1 MESCIG
7 VAPFSRRLG
16 QISLEA
22 VMRIGYFLYDEGY
35 SGVIESQ
42 ALDVVRFFNNEI
54 ECDSV
59 LIAAL
64 PFRSH
69 SKVRRR
75 FEESLGKGIITT
87 IAIPQRLQVL
97 LQWLEVIRLTRKLKK
112 AKVDLLVCRNAMAC
126 SLALKARKMLGKS
139 IELKVC
145 YDGRGALKAEAQEYN
160 VYPDFLKPLL
170 FESER
175 NAVLNSDMRIAVS
188 EELIAWWKSEYGY
201 DAENHIVIPT
211 TISTLH
217 QNFDPAPHRENWR
230 ESFGFKSDDVV
241 MAFAGGKADWQGMD
255 FWLPH
260 MHGWL
265 RNMPELKLLL
275 LTPGNSSIAELC
287 SAFPNR
293 IVNTFVAHHDV
304 LKALSSADYGILWRH
319 PSTTNVV
326 ASPTKLS
333 EYVQAGLTIITNEG
347 MNVSRL
353 VAEKHLGVCLN
364 PLYETSYPLKLS
376 GVRPHKYS
384 FLFSKDK
391 FYPKLIQHF

>member
-1 MESCIG
+1 
-7 VAPFSRRLG
+7 
-16 QISLEA
+16 
-22 VMRIGYFLYDEGY
+22 MRIGYFLYDEGH

-42 ALDVVRFFNNEI
+42 ALDVVRFFNNETD
-54 ECDSV
+54 CDSV
-59 LIAAL
+59 LIAVL

-69 SKVRRR
+69 RKVKRR
-75 FEESLGKGIITT
+75 FVESLGQGILTM
-87 IAIPQRLQVL
+87 IAIPQRLQPP
-97 LQWLEVIRLTRKLKK
+97 LQWLEVIRLTRKLKG
-112 AKVDLLVCRNAMAC
+112 AKVDLLVCRNALAC

-139 IELKVC
+139 IKVKVC

-170 FESER
+170 YESER

-211 TISTLH
+211 TLSTL
-217 QNFDPAPHRENWR
+217 QENFDPAPHRQEWR
-230 ESFGFKSDDVV
+230 EKFGFKSDDVV

-260 MHGWL
+260 MDVWL
-265 RNMPELKLLL
+265 RNMPDLKLLL

-287 SAFPNR
+287 SVFPNR

-304 LKALSSADYGILWRH
+304 LKALSSADYGILWRS

-333 EYVQAGLTIITNEG
+333 EYVQAGLRVITNDG
-347 MNVSRL
+347 TSVSRFVAMNQLGICIEPEFQSNYPTTL
-353 VAEKHLGVCLN
+353 VPVKVSKGN
-364 PLYETSYPLKLS
+364 FDFRK
-376 GVRPHKYS
+376 KY
-384 FLFSKDK
+384 
-391 FYPKLIQHF
+391 FYSQLTNFCE

>member
-1 MESCIG
+1 
-7 VAPFSRRLG
+7 
-16 QISLEA
+16 
-22 VMRIGYFLYDEGY
+22 MRIGYFLYDEGY

-42 ALDVVRFFNNEI
+42 ALDVVRFFSNEN

-69 SKVRRR
+69 RKVKRR
-75 FEESLGKGIITT
+75 FEESLGQGLITT
-87 IAIPQRLQVL
+87 IALPQKMQVIL
-97 LQWLEVIRLTRKLKK
+97 NWLEVIRLTRKLKK
-112 AKVDLLVCRNAMAC
+112 VKVDLLVCRNALAC
-126 SLALKARKMLGKS
+126 ALALKARKMLGKR
-139 IELKVC
+139 IKLKVC

-188 EELIAWWKSEYGY
+188 EELIAWWRSEYGY
-201 DAENHIVIPT
+201 DEENHIVIPT

-217 QNFDPAPHRENWR
+217 QNFVPARHREEWR
-230 ESFGFKSDDVV
+230 EKFGFKAEDLV

-275 LTPGNSSIAELC
+275 LTPGNSFIAELS

-333 EYVQAGLTIITNEG
+333 EYVQAGLRVITNDG
-347 MNVSRL
+347 TSVSRFVAMNQLGICIEPKFQSNYPTTL
-353 VAEKHLGVCLN
+353 VSVKVSKGNFDFRKKHF
-364 PLYETSYPLKLS
+364 
-376 GVRPHKYS
+376 YS
-384 FLFSKDK
+384 QLTNFCE
-391 FYPKLIQHF
+391 

>member
-1 MESCIG
+1 
-7 VAPFSRRLG
+7 
-16 QISLEA
+16 
-22 VMRIGYFLYDEGY
+22 MRIGYFLYDEGY

-42 ALDVVRFFNNEI
+42 ALDVVRFFKNEN

-64 PFRSH
+64 PFRSYR
-69 SKVRRR
+69 KVQRR
-75 FEESLGKGIITT
+75 FEESLDKGGITT
-87 IAIPQRLQVL
+87 IALPQRLQVL
-97 LQWLEVIRLTRKLKK
+97 LQWLEVIRLARKLKK
-112 AKVDLLVCRNAMAC
+112 AKVDLLICRNALAC

-139 IELKVC
+139 IKLKVC

-170 FESER
+170 IESER

-188 EELIAWWKSEYGY
+188 KELVDWWKSEYGY

-211 TISTLH
+211 TLSTLH

-230 ESFGFKSDDVV
+230 ETFGFKSDDVV

-304 LKALSSADYGILWRH
+304 LKALSSADYGILWRQ
-319 PSTTNVV
+319 PNTTNAV

-333 EYVQAGLTIITNEG
+333 EYVQAGLMVITNDG
-347 MNVSRL
+347 TSVSRV
-353 VAEKHLGVCLN
+353 VALNNLGVCMPPSFDNDLPMHFN
-364 PLYETSYPLKLS
+364 KPTGKVHDFGLTKS
-376 GVRPHKYS
+376 KY
-384 FLFSKDK
+384 
-391 FYPKLIQHF
+391 YPKLLKQYQQLLASE

>member
-1 MESCIG
+1 
-7 VAPFSRRLG
+7 
-16 QISLEA
+16 
-22 VMRIGYFLYDEGY
+22 MRIGYFLYDEGY

-42 ALDVVRFFNNEI
+42 ALDVVRFFKNEN

-59 LIAAL
+59 LIASL

-69 SKVRRR
+69 RRVKR
-75 FEESLGKGIITT
+75 RYEESLGQGIITT
-87 IAIPQRLQVL
+87 IALPQKMQVIL
-97 LQWLEVIRLTRKLKK
+97 NWLEVIRLTRQLKK
-112 AKVDLLVCRNAMAC
+112 AKVDLLVCRNALAC

-139 IELKVC
+139 FKVKVC

-188 EELIAWWKSEYGY
+188 EELVAWWESEYGY
-201 DAENHIVIPT
+201 DAKNHIVIPT

-217 QNFDPAPHRENWR
+217 ENFDPAPHREEWR
-230 ESFGFKSDDVV
+230 ETFGFKTEDAV

-293 IVNTFVAHHDV
+293 IVNTFVAHHNV
-304 LKALSSADYGILWRH
+304 LKALSAADYGILWRN
-319 PSTTNVV
+319 PSTTNIV
-326 ASPTKLS
+326 ASPTKMS
-333 EYVQAGLTIITNEG
+333 EYVQAGLPIITNEG
-347 MNVSRL
+347 INVSRL
-353 VAEKHLGVCLN
+353 IVEKHLGVCLH
-364 PLYETSYPLKLS
+364 PIYQPSYPLKLS
-376 GVRPHKYS
+376 NAKAHKQP
-384 FLFSKDK
+384 FIFSKDN
-391 FYPKLIQHF
+391 FYHKLIQYL

>member
-1 MESCIG
+1 
-7 VAPFSRRLG
+7 
-16 QISLEA
+16 
-22 VMRIGYFLYDEGY
+22 MRIGYFLYDEGH

-42 ALDVVRFFNNEI
+42 ALDVVRFFNNETD
-54 ECDSV
+54 CDSV

-69 SKVRRR
+69 RKVKRR
-75 FEESLGKGIITT
+75 FVESLGQGILTM

-97 LQWLEVIRLTRKLKK
+97 LQWLEVIRLTRKLKG
-112 AKVDLLVCRNAMAC
+112 AKVDLLVCRNALAC

-139 IELKVC
+139 IKVKVC

-211 TISTLH
+211 TLSTL
-217 QNFDPAPHRENWR
+217 QENFDPAPHHQEWR
-230 ESFGFKSDDVV
+230 EKFGFKSDDVV

-260 MHGWL
+260 MYVWL
-265 RNMPELKLLL
+265 REMPELKLLL

-287 SAFPNR
+287 SVFPNR
-293 IVNTFVAHHDV
+293 IVNTYLAHQDV
-304 LKALSSADYGILWRH
+304 LKALSSADYGILWRN
-319 PSTTNVV
+319 PNTTNVV

-333 EYVQAGLTIITNEG
+333 EYVQAGLRVITNDG
-347 MNVSRL
+347 TSVSRFVAMNQLGICIEPKFQSNYPTTL
-353 VAEKHLGVCLN
+353 VSVKVSKGNFDFRKKHF
-364 PLYETSYPLKLS
+364 
-376 GVRPHKYS
+376 YS
-384 FLFSKDK
+384 QLTNFCE
-391 FYPKLIQHF
+391 

>member
-1 MESCIG
+1 MK
-7 VAPFSRRLG
+7 
-16 QISLEA
+16 
-22 VMRIGYFLYDEGY
+22 IGYFLYDEGY

-42 ALDVVRFFNNEI
+42 ALDVVRFFNNET

-59 LIAAL
+59 LIAAV

-69 SKVRRR
+69 RKVRRQ
-75 FEESLGKGIITT
+75 FDESLGKGIITS
-87 IAIPQRLQVL
+87 IAMPQRLQVL

-112 AKVDLLVCRNAMAC
+112 AKVDLLVCRNALAC
-126 SLALKARKMLGKS
+126 SLALEARKMLGKS
-139 IELKVC
+139 IKLKVC

-160 VYPDFLKPLL
+160 VYPDFLQPLL

-188 EELIAWWKSEYGY
+188 EELVAWWKSEYGY
-201 DAENHIVIPT
+201 DAKNHIVIPT

-217 QNFDPAPHRENWR
+217 ENFDPAPHREEWR
-230 ESFGFKSDDVV
+230 ETFGFKSDDVV

-287 SAFPNR
+287 SEFPNR
-293 IVNTFVAHHDV
+293 MVNTFVAHQDV
-304 LKALSSADYGILWRH
+304 LKALSSADYGILWRS

-333 EYVQAGLTIITNEG
+333 EYIQAGLTVIANEG
-347 MNVSRL
+347 TAVSRL
-353 VAEKHLGVCLN
+353 ILSKEFGICIHPEFRAD
-364 PLYETSYPLKLS
+364 YPNQLKEARTK
-376 GVRPHKYS
+376 GCS
-384 FLFSKDK
+384 FRLLKADFFPQLLLFVDE
-391 FYPKLIQHF
+391 

>member
-1 MESCIG
+1 
-7 VAPFSRRLG
+7 
-16 QISLEA
+16 
-22 VMRIGYFLYDEGY
+22 MRIGYFLYDEGY

-42 ALDVVRFFNNEI
+42 AVDVVRFFNNET

-69 SKVRRR
+69 RKVKQR
-75 FEESLGKGIITT
+75 FEESLGQGIVTT
-87 IAIPQRLQVL
+87 IALPQKMQVVM
-97 LQWLEVIRLTRKLKK
+97 QWLEVIRLTRKLKK
-112 AKVDLLVCRNAMAC
+112 AKVDMLVCRNALAC

-139 IELKVC
+139 TNLKVC

-160 VYPDFLKPLL
+160 VYPDFLLPLL
-170 FESER
+170 FEAER
-175 NAVLNSDMRIAVS
+175 NAVLNSDLRIAVS

-201 DAENHIVIPT
+201 GAENHIVIPT

-217 QNFDPAPHRENWR
+217 QNFNPTLHREEWKAK
-230 ESFGFKSDDVV
+230 FGFKSDDIV

-275 LTPGNSSIAELC
+275 LTPGNPPIAELC
-287 SAFPNR
+287 GAFPNR
-293 IVNTFVAHHDV
+293 IVNTFMAHHDV
-304 LKALSSADYGILWRH
+304 LKALSSADYGILWRN
-319 PSTTNVV
+319 PSITNVV

-333 EYVQAGLTIITNEG
+333 EYVQAGLVVVTNQG
-347 MNVSRL
+347 TA
-353 VAEKHLGVCLN
+353 VARFVEKHKLGVCIN
-364 PLYETSYPLKLS
+364 PKFDAGHLSQLACALK
-376 GVRPHKYS
+376 GVQS
-384 FLFSKDK
+384 FRLIKEN
-391 FYPKLIQHF
+391 FYPELLVGLE

>member
-1 MESCIG
+1 
-7 VAPFSRRLG
+7 
-16 QISLEA
+16 
-22 VMRIGYFLYDEGY
+22 MRIGYFLYDEGY

-42 ALDVVRFFNNEI
+42 ALDVVRFFNNET

-59 LIAAL
+59 LIATL

-69 SKVRRR
+69 REVKRR
-75 FEESLGKGIITT
+75 FEESLGQEIITT
-87 IAIPQRLQVL
+87 IALPQKMQVV

-112 AKVDLLVCRNAMAC
+112 TKVDLLVCRNALAC

-139 IELKVC
+139 IKLKVC

-170 FESER
+170 YESER

-188 EELIAWWKSEYGY
+188 EELSAWWKSEYGY

-211 TISTLH
+211 TISTL
-217 QNFDPAPHRENWR
+217 QENFDPAPHREEWR
-230 ESFGFKSDDVV
+230 GKFGFKSDDVV
-241 MAFAGGKADWQGMD
+241 MAFAGGKADWQGID

-260 MHGWL
+260 MYGWL
-265 RNMPELKLLL
+265 RDMPELKLLL
-275 LTPGNSSIAELC
+275 LTPDNSSIAELC
-287 SAFPNR
+287 SVFPNR

-304 LKALSSADYGILWRH
+304 LKALSSADYGILWRN
-319 PSTTNVV
+319 PNTTNVV

-353 VAEKHLGVCLN
+353 VREKHLGVCLPPHYHSN
-364 PLYETSYPLKLS
+364 YPLKLS
-376 GVRPHKYS
+376 NARPHEQP
-384 FLFSKDK
+384 FLFSKEK
-391 FYPKLIQHF
+391 FYPKLIQ

>member
-1 MESCIG
+1 MK
-7 VAPFSRRLG
+7 
-16 QISLEA
+16 
-22 VMRIGYFLYDEGY
+22 IGYFLYDEGY

-42 ALDVVRFFNNEI
+42 ALDVVRFFNNES

-69 SKVRRR
+69 RKVKRR
-75 FEESLGKGIITT
+75 FEESLGQWIITT
-87 IAIPQRLQVL
+87 IALPQKMQVIFN
-97 LQWLEVIRLTRKLKK
+97 WLEVIRLTRKLKI
-112 AKVDLLVCRNAMAC
+112 AKVDLLVCRNALAC
-126 SLALKARKMLGKS
+126 SLALKARKMLGKN
-139 IELKVC
+139 IKLKVC

-160 VYPDFLKPLL
+160 VYPDFLKPHL

-175 NAVLNSDMRIAVS
+175 NAVLNSDLRIAVS
-188 EELIAWWKSEYGY
+188 EELVAWWKSEYGY
-201 DAENHIVIPT
+201 DAKNHIVIPT
-211 TISTLH
+211 TLSTLH
-217 QNFDPAPHRENWR
+217 ENFDPAPHREEWR
-230 ESFGFKSDDVV
+230 ETFGFKSEDVV

-293 IVNTFVAHHDV
+293 VVNTFVAHDDV

-333 EYVQAGLTIITNEG
+333 EYVQAGLMIITNDG
-347 MNVSRL
+347 TSVSRV
-353 VAEKHLGVCLN
+353 VAMNHLGICIDPIFQSN
-364 PLYETSYPLKLS
+364 YPTTIASTKA
-376 GVRPHKYS
+376 GIGIFAFHKKHFYS
-384 FLFSKDK
+384 QLTNFFK
-391 FYPKLIQHF
+391 

>member
-1 MESCIG
+1 
-7 VAPFSRRLG
+7 
-16 QISLEA
+16 
-22 VMRIGYFLYDEGY
+22 MRIGYFLYDEGY

-69 SKVRRR
+69 RKVKRRY
-75 FEESLGKGIITT
+75 EESLGQGIITT
-87 IAIPQRLQVL
+87 IALPQKMQVIFN
-97 LQWLEVIRLTRKLKK
+97 WLEVIRLTRKLKK
-112 AKVDLLVCRNAMAC
+112 AKVDLLVCRNALAC

-139 IELKVC
+139 FKVKVC

-188 EELIAWWKSEYGY
+188 KELVAWWKSEYGY

-217 QNFDPAPHRENWR
+217 ENFDPAPHREEWR
-230 ESFGFKSDDVV
+230 ETFGFKSDDVV

-265 RNMPELKLLL
+265 QNMPELKLLL
-275 LTPGNSSIAELC
+275 LTPGNASIAELR

-304 LKALSSADYGILWRH
+304 LKALSSADYGILWRN

-333 EYVQAGLTIITNEG
+333 EYVQSGLMVITNDG
-347 MNVSRL
+347 TSASRFVAMNQLGICINPKFQSNYPTTLVSAKVSMGNFDFRK
-353 VAEKHLGVCLN
+353 KHF
-364 PLYETSYPLKLS
+364 
-376 GVRPHKYS
+376 YS
-384 FLFSKDK
+384 QLTNFCE
-391 FYPKLIQHF
+391 

>member
-1 MESCIG
+1 
-7 VAPFSRRLG
+7 
-16 QISLEA
+16 
-22 VMRIGYFLYDEGY
+22 MRIGYFLYDEGY

-42 ALDVVRFFNNEI
+42 ALDVVRFFNNET

-69 SKVRRR
+69 RMVQRR
-75 FEESLGKGIITT
+75 FEESLGQGVITT
-87 IAIPQRLQVL
+87 IALPQKMQVVM
-97 LQWLEVIRLTRKLKK
+97 QWLEVIRLTLKLKK
-112 AKVDLLVCRNAMAC
+112 AKVDLLVCRNALAC
-126 SLALKARKMLGKS
+126 SLALKARKILGKS
-139 IELKVC
+139 IKLKVC

-170 FESER
+170 FEAER
-175 NAVLNSDMRIAVS
+175 NAVLNSDLRIAVS

-217 QNFDPAPHRENWR
+217 QNFDPAPHREEWR
-230 ESFGFKSDDVV
+230 EKFGFKEDDVV
-241 MAFAGGKADWQGMD
+241 MAFAGGKADWQGLD

-265 RNMPELKLLL
+265 ENMPELKLLL

-293 IVNTFVAHHDV
+293 VVNTFVAHHDV

-333 EYVQAGLTIITNEG
+333 EYVQAGLMVITNDG
-347 MNVSRL
+347 TSVSRV
-353 VAEKHLGVCLN
+353 VAMNHLGICVDPKFQSN
-364 PLYETSYPLKLS
+364 YPTMIASTKADI
-376 GVRPHKYS
+376 GIFAFHKKHFYS
-384 FLFSKDK
+384 QLTNFFE
-391 FYPKLIQHF
+391 

>member
-1 MESCIG
+1 
-7 VAPFSRRLG
+7 
-16 QISLEA
+16 
-22 VMRIGYFLYDEGY
+22 MRIGYFLYDEGH

-42 ALDVVRFFNNEI
+42 ALDVVRFFNNETD
-54 ECDSV
+54 CDSV

-69 SKVRRR
+69 RKVKRR
-75 FEESLGKGIITT
+75 FVESLGHGILTM
-87 IAIPQRLQVL
+87 IAIPQRLQVP
-97 LQWLEVIRLTRKLKK
+97 LQWLEVIRLTRKLKG
-112 AKVDLLVCRNAMAC
+112 AKVDLLVCRNALAC

-139 IELKVC
+139 IKVKVC

-170 FESER
+170 YESER

-217 QNFDPAPHRENWR
+217 QNFDPAPHREEWR
-230 ESFGFKSDDVV
+230 ETFGFKSDDVV

-260 MHGWL
+260 MDVWL

-287 SAFPNR
+287 SVFPNR
-293 IVNTFVAHHDV
+293 IVNTFVAHQDV
-304 LKALSSADYGILWRH
+304 LKALSSADYGILWRN
-319 PSTTNVV
+319 PNTTNVV

-333 EYVQAGLTIITNEG
+333 EYAQTGLVVVTNHG
-347 MNVSRL
+347 TAVARFVKKNNLGICINPKFDFGHLTRL
-353 VAEKHLGVCLN
+353 ASARQEIHSVILIKKN
-364 PLYETSYPLKLS
+364 
-376 GVRPHKYS
+376 
-384 FLFSKDK
+384 
-391 FYPKLIQHF
+391 FYPELLAGVE

>member
-1 MESCIG
+1 MK
-7 VAPFSRRLG
+7 
-16 QISLEA
+16 
-22 VMRIGYFLYDEGY
+22 IGYFLYDEGY

-42 ALDVVRFFNNEI
+42 ALDVVRFFNNET

-59 LIAAL
+59 LIAAV

-69 SKVRRR
+69 RKVRRQ
-75 FEESLGKGIITT
+75 FDESLGKWIITT

-112 AKVDLLVCRNAMAC
+112 AKVDLLVCRNALAC
-126 SLALKARKMLGKS
+126 SLALKARKKLRKS
-139 IELKVC
+139 VKLKVC

-160 VYPDFLKPLL
+160 VYPDFLKPHL

-175 NAVLNSDMRIAVS
+175 NAVLNSDLRIAVS
-188 EELIAWWKSEYGY
+188 EELVAWWKSEYGY

-230 ESFGFKSDDVV
+230 ETFGFKSDDVV

-275 LTPGNSSIAELC
+275 LTPGNSSISELC

-304 LKALSSADYGILWRH
+304 LKALSSADYGILWRQ

-333 EYVQAGLTIITNEG
+333 EYVQAGLMVITNDG
-347 MNVSRL
+347 TSVSRI
-353 VAEKHLGVCLN
+353 VAMNNLGICM
-364 PLYETSYPLKLS
+364 PP
-376 GVRPHKYS
+376 S
-384 FLFSKDK
+384 FDTDHAMQFSKPTGKVDGFGLTK
-391 FYPKLIQHF
+391 SKYYPKLLKQYQQLLASE

>member
-1 MESCIG
+1 MK
-7 VAPFSRRLG
+7 
-16 QISLEA
+16 
-22 VMRIGYFLYDEGY
+22 IGYFLYDEGY

-42 ALDVVRFFNNEI
+42 ALDVVRFFNNET
-54 ECDSV
+54 ECDST

-69 SKVRRR
+69 RQVKQR
-75 FEESLGKGIITT
+75 FEESLGQRIITT
-87 IAIPQRLQVL
+87 IALPQRMQVVM
-97 LQWLEVIRLTRKLKK
+97 QWLEVIRLTRKLKK
-112 AKVDLLVCRNAMAC
+112 AKVDLLICRNALAC
-126 SLALKARKMLGKS
+126 SLALKARKKLRKS
-139 IELKVC
+139 VKLKVC

-160 VYPDFLKPLL
+160 VYPDYLKPLL

-188 EELIAWWKSEYGY
+188 EELIAWWESEYGY

-217 QNFDPAPHRENWR
+217 QNFDPALHREEWR
-230 ESFGFKSDDVV
+230 EKFGFKADDII

-260 MHGWL
+260 MHEWL
-265 RNMPELKLLL
+265 GNMPKLKLLL
-275 LTPGNSSIAELC
+275 LTPGNASIAELC
-287 SAFPNR
+287 STFPNR

-304 LKALSSADYGILWRH
+304 LKALSVANYGILWRN
-319 PSTTNVV
+319 PNTTNVV

-347 MNVSRL
+347 MHVSRL
-353 VAEKHLGVCLN
+353 ITEKHLGVCLP
-364 PLYETSYPLKLS
+364 PLYQPSYPLKLS
-376 GVRPHKYS
+376 DARRHEQS

-391 FYPKLIQHF
+391 FYPKLILHF

>member
-1 MESCIG
+1 
-7 VAPFSRRLG
+7 
-16 QISLEA
+16 
-22 VMRIGYFLYDEGY
+22 MRIGYFLYDEGH

-42 ALDVVRFFNNEI
+42 ALDVVRFFNNETD
-54 ECDSV
+54 CDSV

-69 SKVRRR
+69 RKVKRR
-75 FEESLGKGIITT
+75 FAESLGQGILTM

-97 LQWLEVIRLTRKLKK
+97 LQWLEVIRLTRKLKG
-112 AKVDLLVCRNAMAC
+112 AKVDLLVCRNALAC

-139 IELKVC
+139 IKVKVC

-170 FESER
+170 YESER

-211 TISTLH
+211 TISTL
-217 QNFDPAPHRENWR
+217 QENFDPAPHREEWR
-230 ESFGFKSDDVV
+230 EKFGFKSDDLV

-260 MHGWL
+260 MYVWL
-265 RNMPELKLLL
+265 RDMPDLKLLL

-287 SAFPNR
+287 SVFPNR
-293 IVNTFVAHHDV
+293 IVNTFVAHQDV
-304 LKALSSADYGILWRH
+304 LKALSSADYGILWRS

-333 EYVQAGLTIITNEG
+333 EYVQAGLRVITNDG
-347 MNVSRL
+347 TSVSRFVAMNQLGICIEPKFQSNYPTTL
-353 VAEKHLGVCLN
+353 VSVKVSKGNFDFRKKHF
-364 PLYETSYPLKLS
+364 
-376 GVRPHKYS
+376 YS
-384 FLFSKDK
+384 QLTNFCE
-391 FYPKLIQHF
+391 

>member
-1 MESCIG
+1 
-7 VAPFSRRLG
+7 
-16 QISLEA
+16 
-22 VMRIGYFLYDEGY
+22 MRIGYFLYDEWH

-42 ALDVVRFFNNEI
+42 ALDVVRFFNNETD
-54 ECDSV
+54 CDSV

-69 SKVRRR
+69 RKVKRR
-75 FEESLGKGIITT
+75 FAESLGQGILTM

-97 LQWLEVIRLTRKLKK
+97 LQWLEVIRLTRKLKG
-112 AKVDLLVCRNAMAC
+112 AKVDLLVCRNALAC

-139 IELKVC
+139 IKVKVC

-170 FESER
+170 YESER

-211 TISTLH
+211 TISTL
-217 QNFDPAPHRENWR
+217 QENFDPAPHREEWR
-230 ESFGFKSDDVV
+230 EKFGFKSDDLV

-260 MHGWL
+260 MYVWL
-265 RNMPELKLLL
+265 RDMPDLKLLL

-287 SAFPNR
+287 SVFPNR
-293 IVNTFVAHHDV
+293 IVNTFVAHQDV
-304 LKALSSADYGILWRH
+304 LKALSSADYGILWRS

-333 EYVQAGLTIITNEG
+333 EYVQAGLRVITNDG
-347 MNVSRL
+347 TSVSRFVAMNQLGICIEPKFQSNYPTTL
-353 VAEKHLGVCLN
+353 VSVKVSKGNFDFRKKHF
-364 PLYETSYPLKLS
+364 
-376 GVRPHKYS
+376 YS
-384 FLFSKDK
+384 QLTNFCE
-391 FYPKLIQHF
+391 